1 MYPKLI
7 KFRFQGKSN
16 VPKPN
21 QRKTLKKPVLQIV
34 VDPPPPTSSQEEA
47 HPVVLDEANGMKLKL
62 PRAMT
67 SVSSNGSNLLRE
79 RNADQ
84 SVVGESVSNSD
95 RASGSITSDEKENH
109 TSRI

>member
-1 MYPKLI
+1 MYLKLI

-16 VPKPN
+16 VPKPS
-21 QRKTLKKPVLQIV
+21 QRKTLKKPVLQLV

-84 SVVGESVSNSD
+84 SVGESVGNSD
-95 RASGSITSDEKENH
+95 RASGRITSDEKENH